1 MAQIDRKFER
11 KLKRIDPIN
20 DQIKK
25 IISIKSSL
33 IDRWSIGWSD
43 RKMSAICPTLI
54 ITFVFLYILAGILSM
69 QCYKARYYIIFLNF
83 TMWFEAHTIILT
95 PLSSSND
102 IFIYIIAMS
111 YHG

>member
-33 IDRWSIGWSD
+33 IDR
-43 RKMSAICPTLI
+43 
-54 ITFVFLYILAGILSM
+54 
-69 QCYKARYYIIFLNF
+69 
-83 TMWFEAHTIILT
+83 
-95 PLSSSND
+95 
-102 IFIYIIAMS
+102 
-111 YHG
+111 